1 MNNDLETQL
10 ALPVARISHHRP
22 AAIQLPDDPR
32 LATASVLA
40 YLCGNDQLD
49 RAAALEAL
57 TLRAAT
63 LSAIDPQQAIEALAE
78 QLPVL
83 NALFLL
89 FSAESAATK
98 NPDARAKFVKLAL
111 AAQNSYARTQA
122 LVIGLR
128 AQSEGKAQVTLNDAD
143 EVVS

>member
-1 MNNDLETQL
+1 MNDDLETQL

-57 TLRAAT
+57 TLRATA

-83 NALFLL
+83 NTLFLL